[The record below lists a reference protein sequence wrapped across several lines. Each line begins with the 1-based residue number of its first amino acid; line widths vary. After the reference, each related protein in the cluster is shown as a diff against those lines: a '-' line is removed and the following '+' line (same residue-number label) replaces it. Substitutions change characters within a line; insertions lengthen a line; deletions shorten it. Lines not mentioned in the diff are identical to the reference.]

1 MQLNEFINP
10 RVEIVQP
17 GDTLQ
22 RAAEKMRELDIGS
35 LPVCDGAQLVG
46 MITDRDITIRAV
58 AKGSDPAVATVSEV
72 MTSETLWCYE
82 DEDVEEAARIMQ
94 EHQVRRI
101 LVLNEA
107 KELVGITSLGELAT
121 VTGDRR
127 LAGETLEAISEESPA
142 SRADDTLGDDD
153 LDDEESGEDSSS
165 EVSGD
170 LSHETRVTGLLHD
183 REAAKKAIEELKHA
197 GFTDSSILVA
207 LQDENE
213 QESFVAETQARA
225 IGTDEIPSLPELSS
239 GQVLVMVEAED
250 RAADAVDILNRNHAV
265 TGGVRIPAA

>member
-1 MQLNEFINP
+1 MQLNEFVNA

-22 RAAEKMRELDIGS
+22 RAAEKMRELDVGS
-35 LPVCDGAQLVG
+35 LPVCDGGQLVG

-127 LAGETLEAISEESPA
+127 MAGETLEAISEENHA
-142 SRADDTLGDDD
+142 TEAENNLDDD
-153 LDDEESGEDSSS
+153 ELDDQAPDGDSISEEGGVRSD
-165 EVSGD
+165 
-170 LSHETRVTGLLHD
+170 ETRVTGLLHD
-183 REAAKKAIEELKHA
+183 REAAKRAVEELKNA
-197 GFTDSSILVA
+197 GFTGNSILVA
-207 LQDENE
+207 MQDETE
-213 QESFVAETQARA
+213 QESFVAETQAQA
-225 IGTDEIPSLPELSS
+225 MGADEIPSLPDLST
-239 GQVLVMVEAED
+239 GQVLIMVEAD
-250 RAADAVDILNRNHAV
+250 GRADDAVNILNRNQAV
-265 TGGVRIPAA
+265 TGGVRVPAV

>member
-1 MQLNEFINP
+1 MQLNEFVNA

-22 RAAEKMRELDIGS
+22 RAAEKMRELDVGS

-127 LAGETLEAISEESPA
+127 MAGETLEAISEEN
-142 SRADDTLGDDD
+142 RARETEDNLDDD
-153 LDDEESGEDSSS
+153 ELDDQAPGGDSISEEGGAQSD
-165 EVSGD
+165 
-170 LSHETRVTGLLHD
+170 ETRVTGLLHD
-183 REAAKKAIEELKHA
+183 REAAKRAVEELKNA
-197 GFTDSSILVA
+197 GFTGNSILVA
-207 LQDENE
+207 MQDENE
-213 QESFVAETQARA
+213 QESFVAETQAQA
-225 IGTDEIPSLPELSS
+225 MGADEIPSLPDLST
-239 GQVLVMVEAED
+239 GQVLIMVEAEG
-250 RAADAVDILNRNHAV
+250 RADDAVNILNRNQAV
-265 TGGVRIPAA
+265 TGGVRIPAT

>member
-1 MQLNEFINP
+1 MQLNEFINS

-17 GDTLQ
+17 SDTLQ
-22 RAAEKMRELDIGS
+22 RAAEKMRELDVGS
-35 LPVCDGAQLVG
+35 LPVCDGGQLIG

-72 MTSETLWCYE
+72 MTSEALWCYE

-142 SRADDTLGDDD
+142 SRTDDTLDDDD
-153 LDDEESGEDSSS
+153 LDDEESGDDSNS
-165 EVSGD
+165 EVGGAGSN
-170 LSHETRVTGLLHD
+170 ETRVTGLLHD

-197 GFTDSSILVA
+197 GFADSSILVA
-207 LQDENE
+207 MQDETE
-213 QESFVAETQARA
+213 QESFAEETQAQA
-225 IGTDEIPSLPELSS
+225 IGAEEIPSLPELSS
-239 GQVLVMVEAED
+239 GRVLVMVEAEA
-250 RAADAVDILNRNHAV
+250 RAEDALNILNRNRAV
-265 TGGVRIPAA
+265 TGGVRIPAT